1 MAVGLI
7 KKQIIHTNQAEG
19 SPMRLSGSPLK
30 GIRDMLEDEKTRFR
44 DEMRAYKTQQYVNPY
59 KNNVYANMENTA
71 ADLTVNQ
78 QAANFQAQQA
88 RQGQAN
94 ILNALQSSGGFNAG
108 NIQALANQA
117 QTGAQQA
124 AASIGQQES
133 ANQRMAAQQAG
144 RNQQLERQGRMQV
157 QRGAANLQQMNIDRQ
172 ATQLGMQMQMVGT
185 AQDRVTAQN
194 QMITNIIGATLGAG
208 ADLGAAAI
216 KKPKVL
222 DPTSDRRLKKNIN
235 LIGKSPSGL
244 NIYSFEYKNSS
255 LGKGLFQGVM
265 SDEIPQEAVSSING
279 YDHVNYDML
288 DVEFKQI

>member
-19 SPMRLSGSPLK
+19 SPMKLSGSPLK
-30 GIRDMLEDEKTRFR
+30 GIREDLRTARSNF
-44 DEMRAYKTQQYVNPY
+44 DTEMETYRTMQFTNPY
-59 KNNVYANMENTA
+59 KNNVYQNMENTA

-78 QAANFQAQQA
+78 KAANFQAQQA
-88 RQGQAN
+88 SKGQAN

-133 ANQRMAAQQAG
+133 ANQRMAVQQAA

-157 QRGAANLQQMNIDRQ
+157 QRGAANLQQMEADRQ
-172 ATQLGMQMQMVGT
+172 ATQLGMSMQMVGA

-194 QMITNIIGATLGAG
+194 QMIGNIIGAVVGGA
-208 ADLGAAAI
+208 ADLG
-216 KKPKVL
+216 KGSL
-222 DPTSDRRLKKNIN
+222 IN
-235 LIGKSPSGL
+235 NGK
-244 NIYSFEYKNSS
+244 
-255 LGKGLFQGVM
+255 LF
-265 SDEIPQEAVSSING
+265 
-279 YDHVNYDML
+279 
-288 DVEFKQI
+288 K

>member
-30 GIRDMLEDEKTRFR
+30 GIREDLRTARSNF
-44 DEMRAYKTQQYVNPY
+44 DTEMETYRTMQFTNPY
-59 KNNVYANMENTA
+59 KNNVYQNMENTA

-78 QAANFQAQQA
+78 KAANFQAQQA
-88 RQGQAN
+88 SKGQAN

-133 ANQRMAAQQAG
+133 ANQRMAVQQAA

-157 QRGAANLQQMNIDRQ
+157 QRGAANLQQMNADRQ
-172 ATQLGMQMQMVGT
+172 ATQLGMSMQMVGA

-194 QMITNIIGATLGAG
+194 QMIGNIIGAVVGGA
-208 ADLGAAAI
+208 ADLGAGS
-216 KKPKVL
+216 L
-222 DPTSDRRLKKNIN
+222 SH
-235 LIGKSPSGL
+235 
-244 NIYSFEYKNSS
+244 NS
-255 LGKGLFQGVM
+255 KLF
-265 SDEIPQEAVSSING
+265 
-279 YDHVNYDML
+279 
-288 DVEFKQI
+288 K

>member
-30 GIRDMLEDEKTRFR
+30 SIREDLRTARSNF
-44 DEMRAYKTQQYVNPY
+44 DTEMETYRTMQFTNPY
-59 KNNVYANMENTA
+59 KNNVYQNMENTA

-78 QAANFQAQQA
+78 KAANFQAQQA
-88 RQGQAN
+88 SKGQAN

-133 ANQRMAAQQAG
+133 ANQRMAVQQAA

-157 QRGAANLQQMNIDRQ
+157 QRGAANLQQMNADRQ
-172 ATQLGMQMQMVGT
+172 ATQLGMSMQMVGA

-194 QMITNIIGATLGAG
+194 QMIGNIIGAVVGGA
-208 ADLGAAAI
+208 ADLGAGSLAH
-216 KKPKVL
+216 
-222 DPTSDRRLKKNIN
+222 N
-235 LIGKSPSGL
+235 GKL
-244 NIYSFEYKNSS
+244 
-255 LGKGLFQGVM
+255 
-265 SDEIPQEAVSSING
+265 
-279 YDHVNYDML
+279 
-288 DVEFKQI
+288 FKQ

>member
-19 SPMRLSGSPLK
+19 SPMKLSGSPLK
-30 GIRDMLEDEKTRFR
+30 GIREDLRTARSNF
-44 DEMRAYKTQQYVNPY
+44 DTEMETYRTMQFTNPY
-59 KNNVYANMENTA
+59 KNNVYQNMENTA

-78 QAANFQAQQA
+78 KAANFQAQQA
-88 RQGQAN
+88 SKGQAN

-133 ANQRMAAQQAG
+133 ANQRMAVQQAA

-157 QRGAANLQQMNIDRQ
+157 QRGAANLQQMNADRQ
-172 ATQLGMQMQMVGT
+172 ATQLGMSMQMVGA

-194 QMITNIIGATLGAG
+194 QMIGNIIGAVVGGA
-208 ADLGAAAI
+208 ADLGAGS
-216 KKPKVL
+216 L
-222 DPTSDRRLKKNIN
+222 SH
-235 LIGKSPSGL
+235 
-244 NIYSFEYKNSS
+244 NS
-255 LGKGLFQGVM
+255 KLF
-265 SDEIPQEAVSSING
+265 
-279 YDHVNYDML
+279 
-288 DVEFKQI
+288 K